1 MNQICRKMMGH
12 GFVVMLIAML
22 LGIGLLA
29 SLLGGMELIPG
40 SIIEIPMPGDSG
52 AWARAHVGG
61 LLNGMLVV
69 LVAISAHLL
78 VMPEKLQKQMAW
90 MLPGTAYANTVF
102 YLAAIVA
109 PNRALTF
116 GDNRFGEASLMGML
130 GLLPALVFVVVS
142 LVAVFLMAKAAFK
155 A

>member
-1 MNQICRKMMGH
+1 MNGTCRKMMGH

-22 LGIGLLA
+22 LGVGLLA

-40 SIIEIPMPGDSG
+40 NIIEFSLPGDPG

-69 LVAISAHLL
+69 LVAVAAHLL
-78 VMPEKLQKQMAW
+78 AAPEKLQKQMAW
-90 MLPGTAYANTVF
+90 MLPGTAYANTLF

-116 GDNRFGEASLMGML
+116 GDNHFGEASLAGML
-130 GLLPALVFVVVS
+130 GLLPALVFVVIS
-142 LVAVFLMAKAAFK
+142 LLAIFMMARAAFK